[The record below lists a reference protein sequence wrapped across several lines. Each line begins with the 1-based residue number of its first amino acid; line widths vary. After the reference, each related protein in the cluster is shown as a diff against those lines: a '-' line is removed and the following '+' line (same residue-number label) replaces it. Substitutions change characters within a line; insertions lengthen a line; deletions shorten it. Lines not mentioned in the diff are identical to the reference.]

1 MLLQISYPPSSRP
14 AILGSMAAEATTERR
29 ETEETARCEGKRT
42 GHVPSETMVTRE
54 FGDMDGGADEVWG
67 PLAEGRVLTLRCAEC
82 RVPLRVDLRVRV
94 N

>member
-14 AILGSMAAEATTERR
+14 AILGSMAAEATTEPR

-67 PLAEGRVLTLRCAEC
+67 PLAEGRILTLRCVEC

-94 N
+94 K